1 MKTNQGMRQNPNRS
15 NTLKRCKEEENR
27 PKTLRFNL
35 LEGEKDLASSEMN
48 ESCALAEHFAGD
60 LRGRG
65 RS

>member
-1 MKTNQGMRQNPNRS
+1 MRQNPNRS

-27 PKTLRFNL
+27 PKTLTFNL
-35 LEGEKDLASSEMN
+35 LEGEKDFASSEMN
-48 ESCALAEHFAGD
+48 ESYCALAEHFAGD